1 MSKHSTTHRTLSRR
15 LAALLA
21 AMALLAA
28 LALPVYAEPL
38 DGAAQMQETV
48 EMDNN
53 GEPDNNGEADNKVE
67 TGSDV
72 ETDDKSETNEGT
84 GAGADTDSEDKKDNA
99 SSSTTG
105 DSNTTADDAVNDTPQ
120 TLPDDNIDTT
130 AGKTTTNDTLD
141 TMDEDEDAK
150 QDIVTR
156 SADDAETAGDTSIQ
170 PVDEATSNGITYP
183 IMVYF
188 AVPENFNS
196 SWTVKFNAK
205 KGSNGP
211 WVERKPMTLKSPEY
225 DGRRVFGVE
234 LTESECAESN
244 FGTIQFQYFEA
255 NTYKDK
261 YEIPTSTPVATIANK
276 LYDLKTG
283 EWVNYKPFDPT
294 NHTAFSSKTMKFKNA
309 STAELTNVVAHFYEK
324 ENGELREVETRDLEP
339 VSVGATV
346 QFQIPTAACSYVQ
359 FTAGDK
365 NISSLY
371 NFYGQEVGTG
381 EESFLF
387 DETNCFCFVYTEKA
401 SNWTRGGDGRTIF
414 YDATFS
420 KLSLDTA
427 NAIPSIVGGDVYYY
441 LTGPNKTALF
451 GKMTKQSDDLYYI
464 DGVDE
469 GYNHIIFAARSTGDN
484 GIKPDK
490 LAQSGESTAN
500 LEIPWADG
508 YAFPCFYADTG
519 DDSTYNYNEKNQRGG
534 YWAEVNTLRDAETGK
549 STSDNKK
556 DVVAINKEGT
566 FVADPATK
574 YISTT
579 LYDYYTD
586 YELNGNSRT
595 DYGVYEGPSHR
606 NWVTF
611 REFDQAISDYYKSYD
626 EKEANGNKIR
636 YPIYTGHFQP
646 SVDNWGTFF
655 TEIGDKLN
663 LYGFSSDT
671 NSAAYKAF
679 RAANNSAGDEGDS
692 AKDKYDFA
700 FQGIVANELS
710 AQGDLLM
717 NSGTKEAPAAT
728 TLVEPHFNES
738 FLSGENSKNAK
749 LGEVYHNVSF
759 PFTKKQIFSDEP
771 GVDYWWYDSS
781 KTSLYLREDTSKK
794 QLYLGNDKNDGG
806 KTAGY
811 VNDKSKNLD
820 SSGRA
825 QGENS
830 SEVKTQY
837 GFFPFNESLNQT
849 CVASQYNYGYGAKL
863 EIPFSITSDGK
874 VKSSTTDERVPI
886 RYYFSG
892 DDDVWVFIDN
902 KLVLDIGGAHGKV
915 SGILDFSQTEN
926 QKDTVTAYVSQVKK
940 NKYVDKG
947 YGPSEESNEEKTKI
961 TYTID
966 PNERDENKKNATPTI
981 YYQKNTVEI
990 DDLTTGTHTL
1000 TMFYMERGMWES
1012 NMAVAFNFP
1021 DYNELQVQKIVDD
1034 RNVNELFTGCFD
1046 NQRFFNFTIRNQ
1058 ATHYGTKDAKGD
1070 TVTTI
1075 NLLQPGKSTPVQ
1087 NFTTTA
1093 THAEPDTGGKNR
1105 FTIVNNP
1112 PADLKVTD
1120 GTPLLNWFNQLEDL
1134 TPSPGS
1140 NKEKRYGI
1148 LTLDEPINITG
1159 MSYLSFDV
1167 YVDSD
1172 EGDAALSNMYLQLRD
1187 NEKRQKGCL
1196 GKTFIGG
1203 KDLYGQVE
1211 MHNNRW
1217 ITVKLSLDDVKA
1229 EEGFDKS
1236 HVQELRFG
1244 CNYPR
1249 SIYLRNIVFSSKAVP
1264 QTVTGFT
1271 TKQEDIADYGSAK
1284 KGELMPAVNAQYT
1297 SDAEKGTMVV
1307 DKNGGFVLKN
1317 KETVTFKDQF
1327 RRGSY
1332 LSINEQVDKNLFD
1345 TQWTI
1350 YEDGEAVNEIKAG
1363 TGNKLTLDV
1372 NRPVSLKD
1380 QTGTA
1385 PDDGRI
1391 EVKNAES
1398 DAAQTAPNY
1407 NAYDGI
1413 KPSKKDENNN
1423 TIVFR
1428 SYANP
1433 DATDAE
1439 GETQLKVV
1447 FVNTVKTGSLTIV
1460 KQQAQGS
1467 DPLEGTYH
1475 FKVRFTNVGGHALE
1489 DEAIEKEYTATV
1501 DEPCVIDKIPV
1512 GTRFTIEEVTPTD
1525 GSKLTHAS
1533 VTGGGSGTM
1542 VLNNQTVRGSIVVG
1556 AAGDANQAV
1565 ATFTNTKQELLD
1577 ITGEKVWKD
1586 ASGSQVTSNLPDIY
1600 VQLQRRHKITQG
1612 AQEAWQLVKYQNQDY
1627 RPVINGYD
1635 GMKFSFLGQPA
1646 KDYDKDGQPNFE
1658 YRVVEG
1664 SVDNE
1669 GVFHAVEDKGPITI
1683 GEKVYSVTY
1692 TYEYTNPEPD
1702 AANTNNAKQTVTIT
1716 NTQQD
1721 PKFTLDVTKKSAESD
1736 GEDGQQKLLA
1746 GVEFTLEKMKNDDN
1760 GKLVV
1765 DGDFNKL
1772 TGVTNAQG
1780 VLMLKDSADNETQGF
1795 KELEAGTYRLT
1806 ETKAA
1811 KDYNLLSEPIIISFS
1826 KDGKCKVGD
1835 DNPMQANENEIFT
1848 GNAADGYKLA
1858 LTVLN
1863 RKTPALPHTG
1873 ADAPSLWLLI
1883 GLPLAVAGLLILVF
1897 RYNKK
1902 GGRTR

>member
-1 MSKHSTTHRTLSRR
+1 MYKHSTTHRTLSRR

-21 AMALLAA
+21 VLALLAA
-28 LALPVYAEPL
+28 LALPVYAEAL
-38 DGAAQMQETV
+38 DGATQMQETV

-53 GEPDNNGEADNKVE
+53 GETD
-67 TGSDV
+67 SDV
-72 ETDDKSETNEGT
+72 DTGTDADTDNKSETNEGT
-84 GAGADTDSEDKKDNA
+84 GTGTGTESKDTNDNA
-99 SSSTTG
+99 SPSTTG
-105 DSNTTADDAVNDTPQ
+105 DSNTTADDAANDTPQ
-120 TLPDDNIDTT
+120 TLPDNNIDTT

-156 SADDAETAGDTSIQ
+156 SADDAETADDASIQ

-188 AVPENFNS
+188 AVPEGFND
-196 SWTVKFNAK
+196 SWWVRFNAQ
-205 KGSNGP
+205 KGTTNS
-211 WVERKPMTLKSPEY
+211 WVTKPMTLKSPEY
-225 DGRRVFGVE
+225 DGRRVFGVD
-234 LTESECAESN
+234 LTESECNEGT
-244 FGTIQFQYFEA
+244 FGEIQFQYYEA
-255 NTYKDK
+255 NNWQAEYK
-261 YEIPTSTPVATIANK
+261 ISTSTSVATIANK
-276 LYDLKTG
+276 LYDAK
-283 EWVNYKPFDPT
+283 EKKWVEGYKPFDPT
-294 NHTAFSSKTMKFKNA
+294 DHTAFKEKTMAFKNA
-309 STAELTNVVAHFYEK
+309 AATDLKNVVAHFYEK
-324 ENGELREVETRDLEP
+324 TDGTLADAGTCDLNT
-339 VSVGATV
+339 VTVGATV
-346 QFQIPTAACSYVQ
+346 TFNIPAAACSYVQ

-387 DETNCFCFVYTEKA
+387 DATNCFCFVYTEKA

-484 GIKPDK
+484 GINPNK

-500 LEIPWADG
+500 LEIPWADE

-534 YWAEVNTLRDAETGK
+534 YWAEVNTLRDAET
-549 STSDNKK
+549 NKK
-556 DVVAINKEGT
+556 TGKAVVDVPQEAFK
-566 FVADPATK
+566 ADSSTK
-574 YISTT
+574 YIDTT

-586 YELNGNSRT
+586 WELNGNNRDTYDHNFSE
-595 DYGVYEGPSHR
+595 DGNAQNAFPAHR
-606 NWVTF
+606 NWVPF
-611 REFDQAISDYYKSYD
+611 RQFDQAVSDYYLSAGAF
-626 EKEANGNKIR
+626 ESNNSVL

-646 SVDNWGTFF
+646 QEFNFKPFAELSGALKLFGF
-655 TEIGDKLN
+655 TNGR
-663 LYGFSSDT
+663 
-671 NSAAYKAF
+671 AF
-679 RAANNSAGDEGDS
+679 MAANNSALC
-692 AKDKYDFA
+692 AKTDDNRTDYYDYT
-700 FQGIVANELS
+700 FQGIVADQEVNG
-710 AQGDLLM
+710 QPIM
-717 NSGTKEAPAAT
+717 RGTENGTNK
-728 TLVEPHFNES
+728 LVEPHFNED
-738 FLSGENSKNAK
+738 FLKGNNSKKAK
-749 LGEVYHNVSF
+749 LGDVYENVSF
-759 PFTKKQIFSDEP
+759 PFTQADVFGEKVKYWAFDAADTTLYLKQ
-771 GVDYWWYDSS
+771 DSS
-781 KTSLYLREDTSKK
+781 
-794 QLYLGNDKNDGG
+794 
-806 KTAGY
+806 
-811 VNDKSKNLD
+811 DKSDKSYFLQKSDNRTA
-820 SSGRA
+820 S
-825 QGENS
+825 ENRES
-830 SEVKTQY
+830 NTAVKKEKDKDNQEQPTY
-837 GFFPFNESLNQT
+837 GFFPFNETIPDNAQ
-849 CVASQYNYGYGAKL
+849 ASNYNYGFGAKL
-863 EIPFSITSDGK
+863 QFNFTLTENGK
-874 VKSSTTDERVPI
+874 VKSDEGGEDVPI
-886 RYYFSG
+886 KFFFSG
-892 DDDVWVFIDN
+892 DDDVWVFIDGR
-902 KLVLDIGGAHGKV
+902 LVLDVGGAHGKA
-915 SGILDFSQTEN
+915 SGLLEFGANGD
-926 QKDTVTAYVSQVKK
+926 
-940 NKYVDKG
+940 
-947 YGPSEESNEEKTKI
+947 
-961 TYTID
+961 
-966 PNERDENKKNATPTI
+966 
-981 YYQKNTVEI
+981 KNTVTPYVSKVKVGGTATDNSGNLGNSNGGNNKAAKTIIYQGSNNKNEKI
-990 DDLTTGTHTL
+990 DFYYAGDTIEYGKGETHTL
-1000 TMFYMERGMWES
+1000 TMYYMERGMWES
-1012 NMAVAFNFP
+1012 NMAIAFNFP
-1021 DYNELQVQKIVDD
+1021 DSNELQVQKIVDD

-1058 ATHYGTKDAKGD
+1058 ATHYGTNDAKGD
-1070 TVTTI
+1070 AVTTI
-1075 NLLQPGKSTPVQ
+1075 NLLEPGESTPEPK

-1093 THAEPDTGGKNR
+1093 THAATDTSCESR
-1105 FTIVNNP
+1105 FTIVNSP
-1112 PADLKVTD
+1112 PDDLSVTD

-1148 LTLDEPINITG
+1148 LRLDPTIDISG
-1159 MSYLSFDV
+1159 MNYLSFDV
-1167 YVDSD
+1167 YVDSKA
-1172 EGDAALSNMYLQLRD
+1172 GDAALSNMYLELRD
-1187 NEKRQKGCL
+1187 SEGKQKGCL

-1211 MHNNRW
+1211 MHNRQW
-1217 ITVKLSLDDVKA
+1217 ITVKLSLGDVKA
-1229 EEGFDKS
+1229 EKDFDEK
-1236 HVQELRFG
+1236 HVKELRFG

-1317 KETVTFKDQF
+1317 KEMVTFKDQF

-1350 YEDGEAVNEIKAG
+1350 YEDGMPVKSTKAG
-1363 TGNKLTLDV
+1363 QKLTLKD
-1372 NRPVSLKD
+1372 NKSLSLEN

-1391 EVKNAES
+1391 EKVNAEG
-1398 DAAQTAPNY
+1398 DAAQIAPNY

-1413 KPSKKDENNN
+1413 KPSEKDENNN

-1460 KQQAQGS
+1460 KQQAKGS
-1467 DPLEGTYH
+1467 DSLDGTYY

-1489 DEAIEKEYTATV
+1489 DEAIEETYPVKV
-1501 DEPCVIDKIPV
+1501 DEPCVIKNIPV
-1512 GTRFTIEEVTPTD
+1512 GTRFTIKEVTPTD
-1525 GSKLTHAS
+1525 DGSKLTNAS

-1542 VLNNQTVRGSIVVG
+1542 VLNDHTVRGSIVEG
-1556 AAGDANQAV
+1556 AASDRNQAV
-1565 ATFTNTKQELLD
+1565 ATFTNTKQETLD
-1577 ITGEKVWKD
+1577 ITGTKIWKNAD
-1586 ASGSQVTSNLPDIY
+1586 NTDMTGSRPTIY
-1600 VQLQRRHKITQG
+1600 VQLQRRHKGESKWEAVEYRDNEPYQTITDSYG
-1612 AQEAWQLVKYQNQDY
+1612 D
-1627 RPVINGYD
+1627 
-1635 GMKFSFLGQPA
+1635 MTFSFLGLPA
-1646 KDYDKDGQPNFE
+1646 KDYSIENKPDFE

-1664 SVDNE
+1664 SVDKKGFHTVEE
-1669 GVFHAVEDKGPITI
+1669 GKTITI
-1683 GEKVYSVTY
+1683 GEKVYCVTY
-1692 TYEYTNPEPD
+1692 NPVTVSKPD
-1702 AANTNNAKQTVTIT
+1702 DSSNNAEQTVTIT

-1721 PKFTLDVTKKSAESD
+1721 PKFTLDITKADAENT
-1736 GEDGQQKLLA
+1736 KTLLP
-1746 GVEFTLEKMKNDDN
+1746 GVEFTLEKLTKDDN
-1760 GKLVV
+1760 GNTVADASFGTLKGKTNGQGKLVWKKDDNSEV
-1765 DGDFNKL
+1765 EGF
-1772 TGVTNAQG
+1772 TE
-1780 VLMLKDSADNETQGF
+1780 LK
-1795 KELEAGTYRLT
+1795 AGTYRLT

-1811 KDYNLLSEPIIISFS
+1811 KDYNLLSAPIIITFTKEGQCRIGNDALTSAAA
-1826 KDGKCKVGD
+1826 GT
-1835 DNPMQANENEIFT
+1835 IFT
-1848 GNAADGYKLA
+1848 GDAVNGYKLA

>member
-1 MSKHSTTHRTLSRR
+1 MSKHSTTPRTLSRR

-21 AMALLAA
+21 ALALLAA
-28 LALPVYAEPL
+28 MALPVYAEAL
-38 DGAAQMQETV
+38 DSATQMQETV
-48 EMDNN
+48 ETDNN
-53 GEPDNNGEADNKVE
+53 GETDNKVE

-84 GAGADTDSEDKKDNA
+84 GVGADTDSNDTNDNA

-120 TLPDDNIDTT
+120 TLPTDNTDTT
-130 AGKTTTNDTLD
+130 AGKTAMDDTLD
-141 TMDEDEDAK
+141 TTDEDTK

-156 SADDAETAGDTSIQ
+156 SADDAATDDDASIQ
-170 PVDEATSNGITYP
+170 PVDETTSNGITYP

-188 AVPENFNS
+188 AVPEGFND
-196 SWTVKFNAK
+196 SWSVKFNAQK
-205 KGSNGP
+205 ETNGA
-211 WVERKPMTLKSPEY
+211 WVEKKDMAWQSKLY
-225 DGRRVFGVE
+225 DGRKVFEVT
-234 LTESECAESN
+234 LDKSECPYNGYAS
-244 FGTIQFQYFEA
+244 IQFLYYNSNNQQEKFYE
-255 NTYKDK
+255 YCKDSWASAD
-261 YEIPTSTPVATIANK
+261 IFANK
-276 LYDLKTG
+276 LFDAATG
-283 EWVNYKPFDPT
+283 QWVAYKPFDPT
-294 NHTAFSSKTMKFKNA
+294 DHTAFSGKKMAFKNA
-309 STAELTNVVAHFYEK
+309 STNELTNVVAHFYEK
-324 ENGELREVETRDLEP
+324 TNGELVEVEAGTHNLGT
-339 VSVGATV
+339 VSVGTTTEP
-346 QFQIPTAACSYVQ
+346 FPIPTAACSYVQ
-359 FTAGDK
+359 FTAGDNK
-365 NISSLY
+365 IISSLY
-371 NFYGQEVGTG
+371 NFYGQEVETG

-441 LTGPNKTALF
+441 LTGPDKTPLC
-451 GKMTKQSDDLYYI
+451 GKMTRQSDDLYYI

-500 LEIPWADG
+500 LEIPWAGG

-519 DDSTYNYNEKNQRGG
+519 DDSTYNYNGNNQRGG
-534 YWAEVNTLRDAETGK
+534 YWAEVKTLRDAETGK
-549 STSDNKK
+549 STDGNQK
-556 DVVAINKEGT
+556 DVVKVSHGT

-626 EKEANGNKIR
+626 EKEANGNKIL

-646 SVDNWGTFF
+646 SQWTAPFRDIA
-655 TEIGDKLN
+655 EKLN
-663 LYGFSSDT
+663 LYGWQDT
-671 NSAAYKAF
+671 YKTF
-679 RAANNSAGDEGDS
+679 ISANNSAGDEDNS
-692 AKDKYDFA
+692 AEGKYDFA

-717 NSGTKEAPAAT
+717 NGGTKTDSGVTPAAT
-728 TLVEPHFNES
+728 TLVEPHFNER
-738 FLSGENSKNAK
+738 FLSGANSKNAK

-759 PFTKKQIFSDEP
+759 PFTKKQIFLDEP

-794 QLYLGNDKNDGG
+794 QLYLGNDKNSGKNNSGETANYVDG
-806 KTAGY
+806 
-811 VNDKSKNLD
+811 KSKNLD

-825 QGENS
+825 YGEDS
-830 SEVKTQY
+830 TDVKTQY
-837 GFFPFNESLNQT
+837 GFFPFNESLNQD
-849 CVASQYNYGYGAKL
+849 CVASKYNYGYGAKL

-892 DDDVWVFIDN
+892 DDDVWVFIDG

-915 SGILDFSQTEN
+915 SGILDFSQTAS
-926 QKDTVTAYVSQVKK
+926 QKNTVTAYVSQVKK

-947 YGPSEESNEEKTKI
+947 YGPSEENKDEKTRI

-1000 TMFYMERGMWES
+1000 TMYYMERGMWES

-1021 DYNELQVQKIVDD
+1021 DNNELQVQKIVED
-1034 RNVNELFTGCFD
+1034 RNVNKLFKGCFD
-1046 NQRFFNFTIRNQ
+1046 DQRLFNFTIRNQ
-1058 ATHYGTKDAKGD
+1058 ATHYGKTEAAGDA
-1070 TVTTI
+1070 VTTI

-1112 PADLKVTD
+1112 PDNPNVTD
-1120 GTPLLNWFNQLEDL
+1120 DTPLLNWYTQFEDL

-1148 LTLDEPINITG
+1148 LTLDKTIDITG

-1167 YVDSD
+1167 YVDSN

-1187 NEKRQKGCL
+1187 SKGYRKGCL
-1196 GKTFIGG
+1196 GQTFIGG

-1229 EEGFDKS
+1229 DEGFDEKR
-1236 HVQELRFG
+1236 VKELRFG

-1271 TKQEDIADYGSAK
+1271 TKQEDIADYGSAQEGK
-1284 KGELMPAVNAQYT
+1284 LMPAVNAQYT

-1307 DKNGGFVLKN
+1307 DKNGGFVLKAG
-1317 KETVTFKDQF
+1317 ETISFKDQF

-1350 YEDGEAVNEIKAG
+1350 YEDGKAVTSTKEGDGK
-1363 TGNKLTLDV
+1363 KLTLDGDSI
-1372 NRPVSLKD
+1372 SLKD
-1380 QTGTA
+1380 KTGTA

-1391 EVKNAES
+1391 EKEDAEGNT
-1398 DAAQTAPNY
+1398 QENNY
-1407 NAYDGI
+1407 YNGT
-1413 KPSKKDENNN
+1413 KPSKKDENDN

-1433 DATDAE
+1433 DATDAD

-1447 FVNTVKTGSLTIV
+1447 FVNTVKTGSLTINKV
-1460 KQQAQGS
+1460 QDGKGDS
-1467 DPLEGTYH
+1467 LDGKTYK
-1475 FKVRFTNVGGHALE
+1475 FMVRFTNVGGHALE
-1489 DEAIEKEYTATV
+1489 DEAIVEPYEVTV
-1501 DEPCVIDKIPV
+1501 GKPCVINNIPV

-1525 GSKLTHAS
+1525 GSKLTNVS

-1542 VLNNQTVRGSIVVG
+1542 VLNNQTVRGSIV
-1556 AAGDANQAV
+1556 AGDENKAV

-1586 ASGSQVTSNLPDIY
+1586 ANGTPVTSNLPDIY

-1627 RPVINGYD
+1627 RPVINNYG
-1635 GMKFSFLGQPA
+1635 GMKFSFLGLPA
-1646 KDYDKDGQPNFE
+1646 KDYSKNDKPDFE

-1664 SVDNE
+1664 YVDTE
-1669 GVFHAVEDKGPITI
+1669 GFHAVEEGKTITI
-1683 GEKVYSVTY
+1683 DEKVYGVTY
-1692 TYEYTNPEPD
+1692 DYTNPEPD

-1721 PKFTLDVTKKSAESD
+1721 PKFTLDITKADAENGTTPLKGVEFKLEKLDANDKVVEGSAKYGITNGLGKLMIK
-1736 GEDGQQKLLA
+1736 GEDGNPTDNSA
-1746 GVEFTLEKMKNDDN
+1746 FT
-1760 GKLVV
+1760 G
-1765 DGDFNKL
+1765 
-1772 TGVTNAQG
+1772 
-1780 VLMLKDSADNETQGF
+1780 
-1795 KELEAGTYRLT
+1795 LEAGKYRLT

-1811 KDYNLLSEPIIISFS
+1811 ENYNLLSAPILVTFD
-1826 KDGKCKVGD
+1826 KDGTCTLNGSKIEVSTD
-1835 DNPMQANENEIFT
+1835 DKPTEFT
-1848 GNAADGYKLA
+1848 KNADSYTLK

>member
-1 MSKHSTTHRTLSRR
+1 MYKHSTTHRTLSRR

-21 AMALLAA
+21 ALALLAA
-28 LALPVYAEPL
+28 MALPVYAEAL
-38 DGAAQMQETV
+38 DGATQMQETV
-48 EMDNN
+48 ETDNN
-53 GEPDNNGEADNKVE
+53 GETDNKVE
-67 TGSDV
+67 AGSDV
-72 ETDDKSETNEGT
+72 KTDDKSETKEDTGT
-84 GAGADTDSEDKKDNA
+84 GAESEDTNDDA

-120 TLPDDNIDTT
+120 TLPADNIDTT
-130 AGKTTTNDTLD
+130 AGKTTMDDTLD
-141 TMDEDEDAK
+141 TTDEDTK
-150 QDIVTR
+150 QDSVTR
-156 SADDAETAGDTSIQ
+156 SVDDAATDDDASIQ
-170 PVDEATSNGITYP
+170 PVDEATSNAITYP

-188 AVPENFNS
+188 AVPEGFND
-196 SWTVKFNAK
+196 SWSVRFNAK

-211 WVERKPMTLKSPEY
+211 WVERKPMTSKSPEY

-276 LYDLKTG
+276 LFDAK
-283 EWVNYKPFDPT
+283 EKKWVDYKPFDPT
-294 NHTAFSSKTMKFKNA
+294 NHTAFSGKPMAFKNA

-324 ENGELREVETRDLEP
+324 TNGELVEVEPGTHNLGT
-339 VSVGATV
+339 VSVGATTEP
-346 QFQIPTAACSYVQ
+346 FPIPTAACSYVQ
-359 FTAGDK
+359 FTAGDNK
-365 NISSLY
+365 IISSLY

-401 SNWTRGGDGRTIF
+401 SNWTRGKEGRTIF

-451 GKMTKQSDDLYYI
+451 GKMTKQSDDRYYI

-469 GYNHIIFAARSTGDN
+469 GYDHIIFAARKTGND
-484 GIKPDK
+484 GIKPDN
-490 LAQSGESTAN
+490 LARSGESTAN
-500 LEIPWADG
+500 LEIPWANG

-519 DDSTYNYNEKNQRGG
+519 DDSTYKSDTNNQRGG

-549 STSDNKK
+549 STDGNQK
-556 DVVAINKEGT
+556 DVVKVSHGT

-626 EKEANGNKIR
+626 EKEANGNKIL

-646 SVDNWGTFF
+646 SQWTAPFRDIA
-655 TEIGDKLN
+655 EKLN
-663 LYGFSSDT
+663 LYGWQDT
-671 NSAAYKAF
+671 YKTF
-679 RAANNSAGDEGDS
+679 ISANNSAGDEDNS
-692 AKDKYDFA
+692 AEGKYDFA

-717 NSGTKEAPAAT
+717 NGGTKTDSGVTPAAT
-728 TLVEPHFNES
+728 TLVEPHFNER
-738 FLSGENSKNAK
+738 FLSGANSKNAK

-759 PFTKKQIFSDEP
+759 PFTKKQIFLDEP

-794 QLYLGNDKNDGG
+794 QLYLGNDKNSGKNNSGETANYVDG
-806 KTAGY
+806 
-811 VNDKSKNLD
+811 KSKNLD

-825 QGENS
+825 YGEDS
-830 SEVKTQY
+830 TDVKTQY
-837 GFFPFNESLNQT
+837 GFFPFNESLNQD
-849 CVASQYNYGYGAKL
+849 CVASKYNYGYGAKL

-892 DDDVWVFIDN
+892 DDDVWVFIDG

-915 SGILDFSQTEN
+915 SGILDFSQTAS
-926 QKDTVTAYVSQVKK
+926 QKNTVTAYVSQVKK

-947 YGPSEESNEEKTKI
+947 YGPSEENKDEKTRI

-1000 TMFYMERGMWES
+1000 TMYYMERGMWES

-1021 DYNELQVQKIVDD
+1021 DNNELQVQKIVED
-1034 RNVNELFTGCFD
+1034 RNVNKLFKGCFD
-1046 NQRFFNFTIRNQ
+1046 DQRLFNFTIRNQ
-1058 ATHYGTKDAKGD
+1058 ATHYGKTEAAGDA
-1070 TVTTI
+1070 VTTI

-1112 PADLKVTD
+1112 PDNPNVTD
-1120 GTPLLNWFNQLEDL
+1120 DTPLLNWYTQFEDL

-1148 LTLDEPINITG
+1148 LALGDGQTIDITG

-1167 YVDSD
+1167 YVDSNQ
-1172 EGDAALSNMYLQLRD
+1172 GDAALSNMYLELRD
-1187 NEKRQKGCL
+1187 SEGKQKGCL

-1211 MHNNRW
+1211 MHNRQW
-1217 ITVKLSLDDVKA
+1217 ITVKLSLGDVKA
-1229 EEGFDKS
+1229 EKDFDEK
-1236 HVQELRFG
+1236 HVKELRFG

-1271 TKQEDIADYGSAK
+1271 TKQENIADYGSAQEGK
-1284 KGELMPAVNAQYT
+1284 LMPAVNAQYT

-1307 DKNGGFVLKN
+1307 DKNGGFVLQN

-1350 YEDGEAVNEIKAG
+1350 YEDGKAVNETKEG
-1363 TGNKLTLDV
+1363 TGSKLKLEGK
-1372 NRPVSLKD
+1372 PISLKD

-1385 PDDGRI
+1385 PDDRRI
-1391 EVKNAES
+1391 ENKDAEG
-1398 DAAQTAPNY
+1398 DGTQ
-1407 NAYDGI
+1407 NAYGGQ
-1413 KPSKKDENNN
+1413 KPSTQNPKDN

-1428 SYANP
+1428 SYTNP

-1447 FVNTVKTGSLTIV
+1447 FVNTVKTGSLTI
-1460 KQQAQGS
+1460 KKEQDGKGENLANR
-1467 DPLEGTYH
+1467 TYT

-1489 DEAIEKEYTATV
+1489 DEAIVKEYTAKV
-1501 DEPCVIDKIPV
+1501 DEPCVINNIPV
-1512 GTRFTIEEVTPTD
+1512 GTRFTIEEETPKD

-1542 VLNNQTVRGSIVVG
+1542 VLSNNTVRGSIVVG

-1600 VQLQRRHKITQG
+1600 VQLQRRHESTKDP
-1612 AQEAWQLVKYQNQDY
+1612 WQPVTVTYQNKNY
-1627 RPVINGYD
+1627 LPVTNGYD

-1646 KDYDKDGQPNFE
+1646 KDYDEDGQPNFE

-1669 GVFHAVEDKGPITI
+1669 GVFHAVEDKGTITI
-1683 GEKVYSVTY
+1683 DEKVYGV

-1721 PKFTLDVTKKSAESD
+1721 PKFTLDITKADAENTSN
-1736 GEDGQQKLLA
+1736 LLKD
-1746 GVEFTLEKMKNDDN
+1746 VEFTLEKMKNDDN

-1765 DGDFNKL
+1765 DETFNKL
-1772 TGVTNAQG
+1772 TGVTNEHG
-1780 VLMLKDSADNETQGF
+1780 VLMLKDKDSDGNETQGF
-1795 KELEAGTYRLT
+1795 KDLEAGTYRLT

-1811 KDYNLLSEPIIISFS
+1811 KDYNLLSEPITIIFS
-1826 KDGKCKVGD
+1826 KEGKYQVGAD
-1835 DNPMQANENEIFT
+1835 VLTAAKPGTNYT
-1848 GNAADGYKLA
+1848 GDAATGYTLS

>member
-1 MSKHSTTHRTLSRR
+1 MYKHSTTHRTLSRR

-21 AMALLAA
+21 ALALLAA
-28 LALPVYAEPL
+28 MALPVYAEAL
-38 DGAAQMQETV
+38 DGATQMQETV
-48 EMDNN
+48 ETDNN
-53 GEPDNNGEADNKVE
+53 GETDNKVE
-67 TGSDV
+67 AGSDV
-72 ETDDKSETNEGT
+72 KTDDKSETKEDTGT
-84 GAGADTDSEDKKDNA
+84 GAESEDTNDDA

-120 TLPDDNIDTT
+120 TLPADNIDTT
-130 AGKTTTNDTLD
+130 AGKTTMDDTLD
-141 TMDEDEDAK
+141 TTDEDTK
-150 QDIVTR
+150 QDSVTR
-156 SADDAETAGDTSIQ
+156 SVDDAATDDDASIQ
-170 PVDEATSNGITYP
+170 PVDEATSNAITYP

-188 AVPENFNS
+188 AVPEGFND
-196 SWTVKFNAK
+196 SWSVRFNAK

-211 WVERKPMTLKSPEY
+211 WVERKPMTSKSPEY

-276 LYDLKTG
+276 LFDAK
-283 EWVNYKPFDPT
+283 EKKWVDYKPFDPT
-294 NHTAFSSKTMKFKNA
+294 NHTAFSGKPMAFKNA

-324 ENGELREVETRDLEP
+324 TNGELVEVEPGTHNLGT
-339 VSVGATV
+339 VSVGATTEP
-346 QFQIPTAACSYVQ
+346 FPIPTAACSYVQ
-359 FTAGDK
+359 FTAGDNK
-365 NISSLY
+365 IISSLY

-401 SNWTRGGDGRTIF
+401 SNWTRGKEGRTIF

-451 GKMTKQSDDLYYI
+451 GKMTKQSDDRYYI

-469 GYNHIIFAARSTGDN
+469 GYDHIIFAARKTGND
-484 GIKPDK
+484 GIKPDN
-490 LAQSGESTAN
+490 LARSGESTAN
-500 LEIPWADG
+500 LEIPWANG

-519 DDSTYNYNEKNQRGG
+519 DDSTYKSDTNNQRGG
-534 YWAEVNTLRDAETGK
+534 YWAEVNTLRDAET
-549 STSDNKK
+549 NKK
-556 DVVAINKEGT
+556 TGKAVVDVQQ
-566 FVADPATK
+566 ADFKADSSTK
-574 YISTT
+574 YIDTT

-586 YELNGNSRT
+586 WELNGNNRDTYDHNFSE
-595 DYGVYEGPSHR
+595 DGNAQNAFSAHR
-606 NWVTF
+606 NWVPF
-611 REFDQAISDYYKSYD
+611 RQFDQAVSDYYLS
-626 EKEANGNKIR
+626 AGAFGSNNSVL

-646 SVDNWGTFF
+646 QELDNFKPFAELSGA
-655 TEIGDKLN
+655 LN
-663 LYGFSSDT
+663 LFGFT
-671 NSAAYKAF
+671 KGRAF
-679 RAANNSAGDEGDS
+679 MAANNSALCANTDDNR
-692 AKDKYDFA
+692 KDYYDYT
-700 FQGIVANELS
+700 FQGIVANQEVNG
-710 AQGDLLM
+710 QPIM
-717 NSGTKEAPAAT
+717 RGTENGTNK
-728 TLVEPHFNES
+728 LVEPHFNED
-738 FLSGENSKNAK
+738 FLKGNNSKKAK
-749 LGEVYHNVSF
+749 LGDVYEKVSF
-759 PFTKKQIFSDEP
+759 PFTQADVFGEKVKYWAFDAADTTLYLKQ
-771 GVDYWWYDSS
+771 DSS
-781 KTSLYLREDTSKK
+781 
-794 QLYLGNDKNDGG
+794 
-806 KTAGY
+806 
-811 VNDKSKNLD
+811 DKSYFLQKSDNRTA
-820 SSGRA
+820 S
-825 QGENS
+825 ENRES
-830 SEVKTQY
+830 NTAVKKDNMGQPTY
-837 GFFPFNESLNQT
+837 GFFPFNETIPNGAQ
-849 CVASQYNYGYGAKL
+849 ASNYNYGFGAKL
-863 EIPFSITSDGK
+863 QFNFTLTENGK
-874 VKSSTTDERVPI
+874 VKSDNGEDVPI
-886 RYYFSG
+886 KFFFSG
-892 DDDVWVFIDN
+892 DDDVWVFIDG
-902 KLVLDIGGAHGKV
+902 KLVLDVGGAHGKA
-915 SGILDFSQTEN
+915 SGLLEFGASGD
-926 QKDTVTAYVSQVKK
+926 
-940 NKYVDKG
+940 
-947 YGPSEESNEEKTKI
+947 
-961 TYTID
+961 
-966 PNERDENKKNATPTI
+966 
-981 YYQKNTVEI
+981 KNTVTPYVSKVKVGGTATHNSDNLGNSNGENNKAEKTITYQGSNNKNEKI
-990 DDLTTGTHTL
+990 DFYYKGDTIEYDKGTTHTL
-1000 TMFYMERGMWES
+1000 TMYYMERGMWES
-1012 NMAVAFNFP
+1012 NMAIAFNFP
-1021 DYNELQVQKIVDD
+1021 DYNELQVKKEVD
-1034 RNVNELFTGCFD
+1034 VNGVNDLFKNCFKD
-1046 NQRFFNFTIRNQ
+1046 KRFFNFTIRNQ
-1058 ATHYGTKDAKGD
+1058 ATHYGTTDAKGD

-1075 NLLQPGKSTPVQ
+1075 NLLEPTKSTSDKKD
-1087 NFTTTA
+1087 FTTTA
-1093 THAEPDTGGKNR
+1093 THATDTDGENR
-1105 FTIVNNP
+1105 FTKVNSP
-1112 PADLKVTD
+1112 PDYLKVTD
-1120 GTPLLNWFNQLEDL
+1120 GTPLLNWYTQFEDL

-1148 LTLDEPINITG
+1148 LALGDGQTIDITG

-1167 YVDSD
+1167 YVDSK

-1187 NEKRQKGCL
+1187 SKGHRKGCL
-1196 GKTFIGG
+1196 GQTFIGG

-1229 EEGFDKS
+1229 DEGFDEKR
-1236 HVQELRFG
+1236 VKELRFG

-1284 KGELMPAVNAQYT
+1284 EGKLMPAVNAQYT
-1297 SDAEKGTMVV
+1297 SDAEQGTMVV
-1307 DKNGGFVLKN
+1307 DKNGGFVLKAG
-1317 KETVTFKDQF
+1317 ETISFKDQF

-1350 YEDGEAVNEIKAG
+1350 YEDGMPVKSTTAG
-1363 TGNKLTLDV
+1363 RGEKLKL
-1372 NRPVSLKD
+1372 NGEPISLKD

-1391 EVKNAES
+1391 ELENAEGVN
-1398 DAAQTAPNY
+1398 AQNGNSY
-1407 NAYDGI
+1407 KGE
-1413 KPSKKDENNN
+1413 KPSTKNKDDN

-1447 FVNTVKTGSLTIV
+1447 FVNTVKTGSLTI
-1460 KQQAQGS
+1460 KKEQDGKGENL
-1467 DPLEGTYH
+1467 DDRTYT
-1475 FKVRFTNVGGHALE
+1475 FRVRFTNVGGHALE
-1489 DEAIEKEYTATV
+1489 DEAIVREYPVTV
-1501 DEPCVIDKIPV
+1501 DKPFTIDKIPV
-1512 GTRFTIEEVTPTD
+1512 GTRFTIEELTPED

-1542 VLNNQTVRGSIVVG
+1542 VLSNNTVRGSIVVG

-1586 ASGSQVTSNLPDIY
+1586 ASGKPVTSNLPDIY
-1600 VQLQRRHKITQG
+1600 VQLQRRHESTKDP
-1612 AQEAWQLVKYQNQDY
+1612 WQPVTVTYQNKNY
-1627 RPVINGYD
+1627 LRVTNGYD

-1646 KDYDKDGQPNFE
+1646 KDYDEDGQPNFE

-1669 GVFHAVEDKGPITI
+1669 GVFHAVEDKGTITI
-1683 GEKVYSVTY
+1683 DEKVYGV

-1721 PKFTLDVTKKSAESD
+1721 PKFTLDITKADAED
-1736 GEDGQQKLLA
+1736 TKHTLA
-1746 GVEFTLEKMKNDDN
+1746 GVEFTLEKLTKDGN
-1760 GKLVV
+1760 GNTVV
-1765 DGDFNKL
+1765 DSPFGKR
-1772 TGVTNAQG
+1772 TGVTNDQG
-1780 VLMLKDSADNETQGF
+1780 ELMLTDSSGKVTQGF
-1795 KELEAGTYRLT
+1795 TELKAGTYRLT

-1811 KDYNLLSEPIIISFS
+1811 KDYNLLSAPIVITFTKEGQCQI
-1826 KDGKCKVGD
+1826 GD
-1835 DNPMQANENEIFT
+1835 DGPMQANNKEIFT
-1848 GNAADGYKLA
+1848 GNAAEGYTLK

>member
-1 MSKHSTTHRTLSRR
+1 MYKHSTTHRTLSRR

-21 AMALLAA
+21 ALALLAA
-28 LALPVYAEPL
+28 MALPVYAEAL
-38 DGAAQMQETV
+38 DGATQMQETV
-48 EMDNN
+48 ETDNN
-53 GEPDNNGEADNKVE
+53 GETDNKVE
-67 TGSDV
+67 AGSDV
-72 ETDDKSETNEGT
+72 KTDDKSETKEDTGT
-84 GAGADTDSEDKKDNA
+84 GAESEDTNDDA

-120 TLPDDNIDTT
+120 TLPADNIDTT
-130 AGKTTTNDTLD
+130 AGKTTMDDTLD
-141 TMDEDEDAK
+141 TTDEDTK
-150 QDIVTR
+150 QDSVTR
-156 SADDAETAGDTSIQ
+156 SVDDAATDDDASIQ
-170 PVDEATSNGITYP
+170 PVDEATSNAITYP

-188 AVPENFNS
+188 AVPEGFND
-196 SWTVKFNAK
+196 SWSVRFNAK

-211 WVERKPMTLKSPEY
+211 WVERKPMTSKSPEY

-276 LYDLKTG
+276 LFDAK
-283 EWVNYKPFDPT
+283 EKKWVDYKPFDPT
-294 NHTAFSSKTMKFKNA
+294 NHTAFSGKPMAFKNA

-324 ENGELREVETRDLEP
+324 TNGELVEVEPGTHNLGT
-339 VSVGATV
+339 VSVGATTEP
-346 QFQIPTAACSYVQ
+346 FPIPTAACSYVQ
-359 FTAGDK
+359 FTAGDNK
-365 NISSLY
+365 IISSLY

-401 SNWTRGGDGRTIF
+401 SNWTRGKEGRTIF

-451 GKMTKQSDDLYYI
+451 GKMTKQSDDRYYI

-469 GYNHIIFAARSTGDN
+469 GYDHIIFAARKTGND
-484 GIKPDK
+484 GIKPDN
-490 LAQSGESTAN
+490 LARSGESTAN
-500 LEIPWADG
+500 LEIPWANG

-519 DDSTYNYNEKNQRGG
+519 DDSTYKSDTNNQRGG
-534 YWAEVNTLRDAETGK
+534 YWAEVNTLRDAET
-549 STSDNKK
+549 NKK
-556 DVVAINKEGT
+556 TGKAVVDVQQ
-566 FVADPATK
+566 ADFKADSSTK
-574 YISTT
+574 YIDTT

-586 YELNGNSRT
+586 WELNGNNRDTYDHNFSE
-595 DYGVYEGPSHR
+595 DGNAQNAFSAHR
-606 NWVTF
+606 NWVPF
-611 REFDQAISDYYKSYD
+611 RQFDQAVSDYYLS
-626 EKEANGNKIR
+626 AGAFGSNNSVL

-646 SVDNWGTFF
+646 QELDNFKPFAELSGA
-655 TEIGDKLN
+655 LN
-663 LYGFSSDT
+663 LFGFT
-671 NSAAYKAF
+671 KGRAF
-679 RAANNSAGDEGDS
+679 MAANNSALCANTDDNR
-692 AKDKYDFA
+692 KDYYDYT
-700 FQGIVANELS
+700 FQGIVANQEVNG
-710 AQGDLLM
+710 QPIM
-717 NSGTKEAPAAT
+717 RGTENGTNK
-728 TLVEPHFNES
+728 LVEPHFNED
-738 FLSGENSKNAK
+738 FLKGNNSKKAK
-749 LGEVYHNVSF
+749 LGDVYEKVSF
-759 PFTKKQIFSDEP
+759 PFTQADVFGEKVKYWAFDAADTTLYLKQ
-771 GVDYWWYDSS
+771 DSS
-781 KTSLYLREDTSKK
+781 
-794 QLYLGNDKNDGG
+794 
-806 KTAGY
+806 
-811 VNDKSKNLD
+811 DKSYFLQKSDNRTA
-820 SSGRA
+820 S
-825 QGENS
+825 ENRES
-830 SEVKTQY
+830 NTAVKKDNMGQPTY
-837 GFFPFNESLNQT
+837 GFFPFNETIPNGAQ
-849 CVASQYNYGYGAKL
+849 ASNYNYGFGAKL
-863 EIPFSITSDGK
+863 QFNFTLTENGK
-874 VKSSTTDERVPI
+874 VKSDNGEDVPI
-886 RYYFSG
+886 KFFFSG
-892 DDDVWVFIDN
+892 DDDVWVFIDG
-902 KLVLDIGGAHGKV
+902 KLVLDVGGAHGKA
-915 SGILDFSQTEN
+915 SGLLEFGASGD
-926 QKDTVTAYVSQVKK
+926 
-940 NKYVDKG
+940 
-947 YGPSEESNEEKTKI
+947 
-961 TYTID
+961 
-966 PNERDENKKNATPTI
+966 
-981 YYQKNTVEI
+981 KNTVTPYVSKVKVGGTATHNSDNLGNSNGENNKAEKTITYQGSNNKNEKI
-990 DDLTTGTHTL
+990 DFYYKGDTIEYDKGTTHTL
-1000 TMFYMERGMWES
+1000 TMYYMERGMWES
-1012 NMAVAFNFP
+1012 NMAIAFNFP
-1021 DYNELQVQKIVDD
+1021 DYNELQVKKEVD
-1034 RNVNELFTGCFD
+1034 VNGVNDLFKNCFKD
-1046 NQRFFNFTIRNQ
+1046 KRFFNFTIRNQ
-1058 ATHYGTKDAKGD
+1058 ATHYGTTDAKGD

-1075 NLLQPGKSTPVQ
+1075 NLLEPTKSTSDKKD
-1087 NFTTTA
+1087 FTTTA
-1093 THAEPDTGGKNR
+1093 THATDTDGENR
-1105 FTIVNNP
+1105 FTKVNSP
-1112 PADLKVTD
+1112 PDYLKVTD
-1120 GTPLLNWFNQLEDL
+1120 GTPLLNWYTQFEDL

-1148 LTLDEPINITG
+1148 LALGDGQTIDITG

-1167 YVDSD
+1167 YVDSK

-1187 NEKRQKGCL
+1187 SKGHRKGCL
-1196 GKTFIGG
+1196 GQTFIGG

-1229 EEGFDKS
+1229 DEGFDEKR
-1236 HVQELRFG
+1236 VKELRFG

-1284 KGELMPAVNAQYT
+1284 EGKLMPAVNAQYT
-1297 SDAEKGTMVV
+1297 SDAEQGTMVV
-1307 DKNGGFVLKN
+1307 DKNGGFVLKAG
-1317 KETVTFKDQF
+1317 ETISFKDQF

-1350 YEDGEAVNEIKAG
+1350 YEDGMPVKSTTAG
-1363 TGNKLTLDV
+1363 RGEKLKL
-1372 NRPVSLKD
+1372 NGEPISLKD

-1391 EVKNAES
+1391 ELENAEGVN
-1398 DAAQTAPNY
+1398 AQNGNSY
-1407 NAYDGI
+1407 KGE
-1413 KPSKKDENNN
+1413 KPSTKNKDDN

-1447 FVNTVKTGSLTIV
+1447 FVNTVKTGSLTI
-1460 KQQAQGS
+1460 KKEQDGKGENL
-1467 DPLEGTYH
+1467 DDRTYT
-1475 FKVRFTNVGGHALE
+1475 FRVRFTNVGGHALE
-1489 DEAIEKEYTATV
+1489 DEAIVREYPVTV
-1501 DEPCVIDKIPV
+1501 DKPFTIDKIPV
-1512 GTRFTIEEVTPTD
+1512 GTRFTIEELTPED

-1542 VLNNQTVRGSIVVG
+1542 VLSNNTVRGSIVVG

-1586 ASGSQVTSNLPDIY
+1586 ASGKPVTSNLPDIY
-1600 VQLQRRHKITQG
+1600 VQLQRRHESTKDP
-1612 AQEAWQLVKYQNQDY
+1612 WQPVTVTYQNKNY
-1627 RPVINGYD
+1627 LPVTNGYD

-1646 KDYDKDGQPNFE
+1646 KDYDEDGQPNFE

-1669 GVFHAVEDKGPITI
+1669 GVFHAVEDKGTITI
-1683 GEKVYSVTY
+1683 DEKVYGV

-1721 PKFTLDVTKKSAESD
+1721 PKFTLDITKADAED
-1736 GEDGQQKLLA
+1736 TKHTLA
-1746 GVEFTLEKMKNDDN
+1746 GVEFTLEKLTKDGN
-1760 GKLVV
+1760 GNTVV
-1765 DGDFNKL
+1765 DSPFGKR
-1772 TGVTNAQG
+1772 TGVTNDQG
-1780 VLMLKDSADNETQGF
+1780 ELMLTDSSGKVTQGF
-1795 KELEAGTYRLT
+1795 TELKAGTYRLT

-1811 KDYNLLSEPIIISFS
+1811 KDYNLLSAPIVITFTKEGQCQI
-1826 KDGKCKVGD
+1826 GD
-1835 DNPMQANENEIFT
+1835 DGPMQANNKEIFT
-1848 GNAADGYKLA
+1848 GNAAEGYTLK

>member
-21 AMALLAA
+21 ALALLAA
-28 LALPVYAEPL
+28 MALPVYAEAL
-38 DGAAQMQETV
+38 DGATQMQETV

-53 GEPDNNGEADNKVE
+53 GEPDNNGEADNNDE
-67 TGSDV
+67 MGSDV
-72 ETDDKSETNEGT
+72 EPDDKSKTNEGT
-84 GAGADTDSEDKKDNA
+84 GAGADTDSEDTKDNA

-120 TLPDDNIDTT
+120 TLPADNIDTT

-141 TMDEDEDAK
+141 TMDEDEDEDEDAK
-150 QDIVTR
+150 QDIVTQ
-156 SADDAETAGDTSIQ
+156 STDDAEESHITQMLAAQTSDSSFKI
-170 PVDEATSNGITYP
+170 
-183 IMVYF
+183 YF
-188 AVPENFNS
+188 AVPTKFATNNY
-196 SWTVKFNAK
+196 TGVKLNYQK
-205 KGSNGP
+205 SDNNWPGMKDMKLLQSRDYSG
-211 WVERKPMTLKSPEY
+211 RKVYEITISPEECPEY
-225 DGRRVFGVE
+225 FQVVQFHYMNANGNQVTGNGNFEELSGYQYRR
-234 LTESECAESN
+234 
-244 FGTIQFQYFEA
+244 
-255 NTYKDK
+255 D
-261 YEIPTSTPVATIANK
+261 IANK
-276 LYDLKTG
+276 LYDAETKTW
-283 EWVNYKPFDPT
+283 EDFTPYDLN
-294 NHTAFSSKTMKFKNA
+294 NHQTFAGKTMLFQNQSDHK
-309 STAELTNVVAHFYEK
+309 LTDVKAIFYEK
-324 ENGELREVETRDLEP
+324 DQEVATIGLGPIAVGER
-339 VSVGATV
+339 VS
-346 QFQIPTAACSYVQ
+346 FKIPEEDCSYIR
-359 FTAGDK
+359 FRIEESETT
-365 NISSLY
+365 LY
-371 NFYGQEVGTG
+371 SFYGQQNDDTANSYFLYDSGTA
-381 EESFLF
+381 
-387 DETNCFCFVYTEKA
+387 CCYVYKA
-401 SNWTRGGDGRTIF
+401 DDSSSWAIPEGKITVYF
-414 YDATFS
+414 DATFS
-420 KLSLDTA
+420 SAYTENGDTLS
-427 NAIPSIVGGDVYYY
+427 IPKRGSEDVYCCFKNEQ
-441 LTGPNKTALF
+441 TTPSAQ
-451 GKMTKQSDDLYYI
+451 KMTPCGNNLYS
-464 DGVDE
+464 VEVPE
-469 GYNHIIFAARSTGDN
+469 GYS
-484 GIKPDK
+484 
-490 LAQSGESTAN
+490 
-500 LEIPWADG
+500 EIM
-508 YAFPCFYADTG
+508 FSG
-519 DDSTYNYNEKNQRGG
+519 DDSRTSSANSGVSTDWVPIDWSLDEPCYMADTNDAVVYNNNAPRGG
-534 YWAEVNTLRDAETGK
+534 YWTEKKAVRDAETGK
-549 STSDNKK
+549 STDGNQK
-556 DVVAINKEGT
+556 DVVKVSQGT

-595 DYGVYEGPSHR
+595 DYIVSEGASHR

-611 REFDQAISDYYKSYD
+611 REFDQAISDYYESYNNNN
-626 EKEANGNKIR
+626 ANVNKIR

-646 SVDNWGTFF
+646 SRWIVPFAGIA
-655 TEIGDKLN
+655 EKLN
-663 LYGFSSDT
+663 LYGWQD
-671 NSAAYKAF
+671 AYRTF
-679 RAANNSAGDEGDS
+679 ISANNSAEDEGNS
-692 AKDKYDFA
+692 EAGKYDFA

-717 NSGTKEAPAAT
+717 NSGTKETPAAT

-738 FLSGENSKNAK
+738 FLSGANSKNAK

-759 PFTKKQIFSDEP
+759 PFTKKQIFLDEP

-794 QLYLGNDKNDGG
+794 QLYLGNDKNSGQNNSGETANYVDG
-806 KTAGY
+806 
-811 VNDKSKNLD
+811 NSKNLD

-825 QGENS
+825 YGEQS
-830 SEVKTQY
+830 TDVKTQY
-837 GFFPFNESLNQT
+837 GFFPFNESLKNQG
-849 CVASQYNYGYGAKL
+849 VASQYNYGYGAKL

-874 VKSSTTDERVPI
+874 VESSTTENGKKERVPI

-892 DDDVWVFIDN
+892 DDDVWVFIDG

-915 SGILDFSQTEN
+915 SGILDFSQTDN
-926 QKDTVTAYVSQVKK
+926 QKNTVTAYVSQVKK

-947 YGPSEESNEEKTKI
+947 YGLSEENKDEKTRI

-966 PNERDENKKNATPTI
+966 PNERDENKKNVTPTI
-981 YYQKNTVEI
+981 YYQKNPVEI
-990 DDLTTGTHTL
+990 KDLTTGTHTL
-1000 TMFYMERGMWES
+1000 TMYYMERGMWES

-1021 DYNELQVQKIVDD
+1021 DQNELQVQKIVDD
-1034 RNVNELFTGCFD
+1034 NKVNDLFVGCFD
-1046 NQRFFNFTIRNQ
+1046 NQRLFNFTIRNQ
-1058 ATHYGTKDAKGD
+1058 ATHYGTTDAAGD
-1070 TVTTI
+1070 AVTTI
-1075 NLLQPGKSTPVQ
+1075 NLLEPNKSTPVQ

-1093 THAEPDTGGKNR
+1093 THAPGTSGENR
-1105 FTIVNNP
+1105 FIKVDNP
-1112 PADLKVTD
+1112 PSKLNVTD
-1120 GTPLLNWFNQLEDL
+1120 GTPLLNWYTQFEDL
-1134 TPSPGS
+1134 TPAGS
-1140 NKEKRYGI
+1140 NKEARYGI
-1148 LTLDEPINITG
+1148 LRLDGAQTIDITG

-1187 NEKRQKGCL
+1187 SSDKKKGCL
-1196 GKTFIGG
+1196 GQTFIGG

-1229 EEGFDKS
+1229 EKDFDEK
-1236 HVQELRFG
+1236 HVKELRFG

-1284 KGELMPAVNAQYT
+1284 EGKLMPAVNAQYT
-1297 SDAEKGTMVV
+1297 SDAEQGTMVV
-1307 DKNGGFVLKN
+1307 DKNGGFVLKTG
-1317 KETVTFKDQF
+1317 ETISFKDQF

-1350 YEDGEAVNEIKAG
+1350 YEDGKAVTSTKEGDGK
-1363 TGNKLTLDV
+1363 KLTLDGDSI
-1372 NRPVSLKD
+1372 SLKD
-1380 QTGTA
+1380 KTGTA

-1460 KQQAQGS
+1460 KQQAKGS
-1467 DPLEGTYH
+1467 DSLDGTYY

-1489 DEAIEKEYTATV
+1489 DEAIEETYPVKV
-1501 DEPCVIDKIPV
+1501 DEPCVIKNIPV
-1512 GTRFTIEEVTPTD
+1512 GTRFTIKEVTPTD
-1525 GSKLTHAS
+1525 DGSKLTNAS

-1542 VLNNQTVRGSIVVG
+1542 VLNDYTVRGSIV
-1556 AAGDANQAV
+1556 AGNENKAV
-1565 ATFTNTKQELLD
+1565 ATFTNTKQETLD
-1577 ITGEKVWKD
+1577 ITGTKEWRNAD
-1586 ASGSQVTSNLPDIY
+1586 DSPMTEHPATIY
-1600 VQLQRRHKITQG
+1600 VQLQCRRAGETSESSWTPVTYLNETYTKVEQDHK
-1612 AQEAWQLVKYQNQDY
+1612 
-1627 RPVINGYD
+1627 
-1635 GMKFSFLGQPA
+1635 GMNFSFLGLPA
-1646 KDYDKDGQPNFE
+1646 KDYSIGDKPDFE

-1669 GVFHAVEDKGPITI
+1669 GVFHAVKDKETITI
-1683 GEKVYSVTY
+1683 GEKVYCVTY
-1692 TYEYTNPEPD
+1692 NPVTVSKPD
-1702 AANTNNAKQTVTIT
+1702 DSSNNAEQTVTIT

-1721 PKFTLDVTKKSAESD
+1721 PKFTLDITKAD
-1736 GEDGQQKLLA
+1736 AEDGTTPLKD
-1746 GVEFTLEKMKNDDN
+1746 VEFTLEKLDESNN
-1760 GKLVV
+1760 VV
-1765 DGDFNKL
+1765 EGSAKY
-1772 TGVTNAQG
+1772 GITNADG
-1780 VLMLKDSADNETQGF
+1780 KPMLKGEDGKPTDASAFTG
-1795 KELEAGTYRLT
+1795 LEAGKYRLT

-1811 KDYNLLSEPIIISFS
+1811 ENYNLLSAPILVTFGKDETCTLNGS
-1826 KDGKCKVGD
+1826 KIEVSTTEKRTEFTKNEDGSY
-1835 DNPMQANENEIFT
+1835 T
-1848 GNAADGYKLA
+1848 LA